1 MGRGIIWVDRKNAR
15 KTSTWERVDRT
26 LLAIEIELSASGVE
40 MCKKFEVLKI
50 VLVHRLGESPL
61 DLQVT
66 CVATAAVQA
75 GAGVEAGA
83 GARACLPVPAT
94 QGYASSSALA
104 AYRFAAAKGIPR
116 VKVVPAEPEG
126 CRP

>member
-50 VLVHRLGESPL
+50 VLVHRLESPL

-94 QGYASSSALA
+94 QGYPGLPSASSSALTVSL
-104 AYRFAAAKGIPR
+104 PR
-116 VKVVPAEPEG
+116 AFLE
-126 CRP
+126 